1 MAQSVVCCRSWE
13 GAVGGVQVSWERRGG
28 GGGDD
33 SWCLLWGL
41 CVLSGCSEEQQG
53 GSSRAAGDGG
63 AGVKPV
69 ERLVEL
75 VCSLFVSL
83 SCSSIFP
90 LEAGN
95 LSHPTP
101 PCVIVLQFSP

>member
-1 MAQSVVCCRSWE
+1 M
-13 GAVGGVQVSWERRGG
+13 SWERRGG
-28 GGGDD
+28 GGGGD
-33 SWCLLWGL
+33 SWCLLWRL

-53 GSSRAAGDGG
+53 GCRDGG

-69 ERLVEL
+69 ERPVEL
-75 VCSLFVSL
+75 VCSLLVTL

-101 PCVIVLQFSP
+101 PCVIVLQFVPQFSPVLVLTVPDAVLSSL